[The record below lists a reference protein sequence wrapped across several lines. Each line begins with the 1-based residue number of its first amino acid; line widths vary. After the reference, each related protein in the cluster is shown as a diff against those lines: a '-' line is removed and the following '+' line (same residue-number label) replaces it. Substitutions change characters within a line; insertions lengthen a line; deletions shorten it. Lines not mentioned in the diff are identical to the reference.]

1 MGILSRLLGIQELK
15 KARILVLGASGS
27 GKTTFVQFLMTGK
40 TVEQNPRTT
49 LGIDI
54 RKKSINIEDNW
65 TISTIDVGG
74 QDVYRKTFWS
84 IGIGQA
90 NAVIFLIDG
99 TLRPTANSDGYE
111 TSRFA
116 FDYMAEILPFDK
128 PILILINK
136 QDLKDLNPVLPEEA
150 VTLYNM
156 SRLDGR
162 TFKILPCS
170 AKYGDGVISS
180 LQWLLKK
187 IEE

>member
-1 MGILSRLLGIQELK
+1 MGILSRLLGTKELK
-15 KARILVLGASGS
+15 KAKILTLGASGS
-27 GKTTFVQFLMTGK
+27 GKTTFVQYLMTGK
-40 TVEQNPRTT
+40 IVEQSPRTT

-54 RKKSINIEDNW
+54 RKKPIYLEDNW
-65 TISTIDVGG
+65 TISIIDIGG

-99 TLRPTANSDGYE
+99 TLKPTVDSDKFE

-116 FDYMAEILPFDK
+116 FDYMSEILPYDK

-136 QDLKDLNPVLPEEA
+136 QDLKNLDPVSPEEA
-150 VTLYNM
+150 IKLYDIN
-156 SRLDGR
+156 RLDNR
-162 TFKILPCS
+162 ILKILPCS
-170 AKYGDGVISS
+170 AKYGDGIINS
-180 LQWLLKK
+180 LQWLLTK